1 MTLYNEKRQQTS
13 WFRSFSGDVNRPEI
27 ARAQFRHGMQG
38 IGVWHYIRCLLLVAE
53 NNELPLDFDL
63 ITYQCREKDT
73 DLIKSVICD
82 FGLFSI
88 DEKRGIFYD
97 PDVKAASDCLAKA
110 REDGRRG
117 GKNRG
122 NKSDPPNGEPQKEET
137 STLEGSNAN
146 TLEGSNANTLEGSDA
161 NTLEGADVVPLQPIE
176 GVEGVDIEDRFTRG
190 IRGEEIEDPPPSFSS
205 ENLDFSAIVS
215 EWNGLGLPKVN
226 RITAEIR
233 KNITGRHKDL
243 TEMGMTFSEFFEK
256 ISKSEFL
263 TGRTKDPFT
272 ASLSWILTSKNFE
285 KILNGEY
292 DTTPRRNVPGKPSV
306 YLDSKRDYGD
316 FWETGKGSAKR

>member
-13 WFRSFSGDVNRPEI
+13 WFRSFSGDVNRQEI

-97 PDVKAASDCLAKA
+97 PAVKAASDCLAKA

-137 STLEGSNAN
+137 STLEGS
-146 TLEGSNANTLEGSDA
+146 
-161 NTLEGADVVPLQPIE
+161 DVVPLQPIE

-190 IRGEEIEDPPPSFSS
+190 IRGEEIEEPPPSFSS
-205 ENLDFSAIVS
+205 ENLDFSAIVT

-233 KNITGRHKDL
+233 KNIAGRHKDL

-272 ASLSWILTSKNFE
+272 ASLGWILTSKNFE

-306 YLDSKRDYGD
+306 YLDSERDYGD